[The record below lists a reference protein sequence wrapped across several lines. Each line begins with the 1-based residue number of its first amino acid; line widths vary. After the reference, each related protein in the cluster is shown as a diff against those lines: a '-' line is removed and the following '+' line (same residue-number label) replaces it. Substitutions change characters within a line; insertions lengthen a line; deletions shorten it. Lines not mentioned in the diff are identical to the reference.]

1 MRSTSV
7 RTHTV
12 RDSISAVVCQ
22 AQAFVSHSAHKPIHI
37 YAKYLYGNFMQIS
50 QPHTHTQTAKSRL
63 SRAPDGRSAYCSG
76 GASIFAPNELQ
87 VIGLT

>member
-22 AQAFVSHSAHKPIHI
+22 AQAFASHSAHKPIHI

-50 QPHTHTQTAKSRL
+50 QPHTHTHKPPNHDYHAHPMADLRIAAVV
-63 SRAPDGRSAYCSG
+63 RAFSPQMNCK
-76 GASIFAPNELQ
+76 L
-87 VIGLT
+87 